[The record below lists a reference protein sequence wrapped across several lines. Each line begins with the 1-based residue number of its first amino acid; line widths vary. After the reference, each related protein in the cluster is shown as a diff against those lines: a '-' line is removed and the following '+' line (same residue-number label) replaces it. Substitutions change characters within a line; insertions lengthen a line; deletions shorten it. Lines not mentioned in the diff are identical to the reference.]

1 MIMPELTKDA
11 DKMICI
17 IYKMYLEKIKSGM
30 SKVASNAFEE
40 DFYKSDKLL
49 SKWHP
54 DDITTTFLELGQKG
68 YLKIYISGNF
78 EITNQAIIYM
88 ENRFKNGLL
97 DLVDFVTKFI

>member
-40 DFYKSDKLL
+40 DFYKSDKML
-49 SKWHP
+49 SKWH
-54 DDITTTFLELGQKG
+54 DDDVNMTFLELGQKK
-68 YLKIYISGNF
+68 YLKIHITGDF

>member
-11 DKMICI
+11 DKMICV
-17 IYKMYLEKIKSGM
+17 IYKMYLEKIKSGI
-30 SKVASNAFEE
+30 SKAASNAFEK

-49 SKWHP
+49 SKWHS
-54 DDITTTFLELGQKG
+54 DDVTSTFLELGQKK

-97 DLVDFVTKFI
+97 DLIDLVSKFI

>member
-17 IYKMYLEKIKSGM
+17 VYKMYLEKIKSGM

-49 SKWHP
+49 SK
-54 DDITTTFLELGQKG
+54 
-68 YLKIYISGNF
+68 
-78 EITNQAIIYM
+78 
-88 ENRFKNGLL
+88 
-97 DLVDFVTKFI
+97 